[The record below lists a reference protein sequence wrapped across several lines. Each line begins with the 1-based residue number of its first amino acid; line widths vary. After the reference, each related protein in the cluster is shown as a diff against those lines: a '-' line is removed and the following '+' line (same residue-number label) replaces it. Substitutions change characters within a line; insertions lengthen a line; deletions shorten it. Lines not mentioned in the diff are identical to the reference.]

1 MKNFL
6 KIFHKVGGK
15 TILKQYWHAGVLFY
29 ACWMALMLGFSKK
42 SLEILRLAVSN
53 KILSKL
59 RKKYASF
66 IREYKQD
73 NLNLGERKQS
83 NKVWVFWMQG
93 MDTAPLL
100 VQACF
105 SSLKQHLK
113 DKEIILLTEN
123 NYKNYAFFPEH
134 IQKKV
139 DNGTITLTHFSDILR
154 LSLLLQYGGTWIDAT
169 VFCSDSSYPS
179 YFFESDL
186 FVFQT
191 LKPGLDGQALRISSW
206 FMSASSNHPILK
218 LTQSLLYHYWE
229 KNQQMVDYFL
239 LHQFFELA
247 IEAYP
252 EEWEKVPQFSNELPH
267 MLYFK
272 LFEPFEAEEWE
283 RINEQC
289 SFHKLSYKNISSII
303 EEDSYFD
310 RLLTR

>member
-6 KIFHKVGGK
+6 KTFHKVGGK

-29 ACWMALMLGFSKK
+29 ALWMALMLGFSKK

-53 KILSKL
+53 KILKKL
-59 RKKYASF
+59 RKKYAPF
-66 IREYKQD
+66 IREYKQ
-73 NLNLGERKQS
+73 NNINSGERKQS

-93 MDTAPLL
+93 METAPLL

-105 SSLKQHLK
+105 SSLQQHLK
-113 DKEIILLTEN
+113 DKEIILLTE
-123 NYKNYAFFPEH
+123 KNYRNYVSFPEH

-169 VFCSDSSYPS
+169 VFCSDAKYPS

-206 FMSASSNHPILK
+206 FMSAGSNHPILK

-252 EEWEKVPQFSNELPH
+252 EEWKKVPPFSSALPH
-267 MLYFK
+267 MLFFK

-283 RINEQC
+283 RIKKQC
-289 SFHKLSYKNISSII
+289 SFHKLSYKNAPNII
-303 EEDSYFD
+303 EKDSCFD
-310 RLLTR
+310 SLLKR

>member
-6 KIFHKVGGK
+6 KIFNKVGGK
-15 TILKQYWHAGVLFY
+15 TILKQYWHAGVFFY
-29 ACWMALMLGFSKK
+29 ALWMALMLGFSKK

-53 KILSKL
+53 KVLKKL
-59 RKKYASF
+59 RKKYTPF
-66 IREYKQD
+66 IREYKQG
-73 NLNLGERKQS
+73 NMNLGERKQS

-93 MDTAPLL
+93 LETAPPL

-105 SSLKQHLK
+105 SSLQLHLK

-123 NYKNYAFFPEH
+123 NYRNYVSFPEH

-154 LSLLLQYGGTWIDAT
+154 LALLLQYGGTWIDAT
-169 VFCSDSSYPS
+169 VFCSDSNFPS

-229 KNQQMVDYFL
+229 KKQQMVDYFL

-252 EEWEKVPQFSNELPH
+252 EEWKKVPSFSNALPH
-267 MLYFK
+267 MLFFK
-272 LFEPFEAEEWE
+272 LFEQFEAEEWE
-283 RINEQC
+283 RIKKQC
-289 SFHKLSYKNISSII
+289 SFHKLSYKNIPSII
-303 EEDSYFD
+303 KEDSYFD
-310 RLLTR
+310 RLFTR